1 MFPAVLESDEACA
14 QCGRPVSAPPVRSA
28 RAADA
33 ASVLAL
39 WAQARSP
46 HAVTPDDESAIE
58 RLLGRDG
65 DSLLVA
71 ERDGR
76 LVGAL
81 IAAWDGWRGNMYRLA
96 VEPGERRRGTATAL
110 VREGERRLAERG
122 AGRVTV
128 LMGAADEAAA
138 GLWAATG
145 YEHDARI
152 ARWVKNL

>member
-14 QCGRPVSAPPVRSA
+14 LCGRPVSAPNVRSA
-28 RAADA
+28 RAEDADE
-33 ASVLAL
+33 VLAL
-39 WAQARSP
+39 WAGARSS
-46 HAVTPDDESAIE
+46 HAVTPDDRGAIE
-58 RLLGRDG
+58 RLLARDG

-76 LVGAL
+76 LAGAL

-96 VEPGERRRGTATAL
+96 VEPGARRRGVATAL

-122 AGRVTV
+122 ASRVTV
-128 LMGAADEAAA
+128 PMGDGDEAAA
-138 GLWAATG
+138 GVWAATG

>member
-14 QCGRPVSAPPVRSA
+14 LCGRPVSAPNVRSA
-28 RAADA
+28 RPNDA
-33 ASVLAL
+33 SAVLGL
-39 WAQARSP
+39 WAAARSP
-46 HAVTPDDESAIE
+46 HATAPDDKGAIE
-58 RLLGRDG
+58 RLLGRDR

-76 LVGAL
+76 VVGAL
-81 IAAWDGWRGNMYRLA
+81 VAAWDGWRGNMYRLA
-96 VEPGERRRGTATAL
+96 VEPGERRRGIATAL
-110 VREGERRLAERG
+110 VREGERRLAGRG
-122 AGRVTV
+122 ATRVTV
-128 LMGAADEAAA
+128 LMGAGDGMAA

>member
-1 MFPAVLESDEACA
+1 VFAAVLESDEACA
-14 QCGRPVSAPPVRSA
+14 VCGRPVSGPNVRSA
-28 RAADA
+28 RADDA
-33 ASVLAL
+33 SAVLGL
-39 WAQARSP
+39 WAAARSS
-46 HAVTPDDESAIE
+46 HASTPDDQGAIE
-58 RLLGRDG
+58 GLLVRDG

-76 LVGAL
+76 LVGVL

-96 VEPGERRRGTATAL
+96 VEPGARRRGIATAL
-110 VREGERRLAERG
+110 VREGERRLRERG
-122 AGRVTV
+122 ASRVTV
-128 LMGAADEAAA
+128 LMGAGDEVAA

>member
-1 MFPAVLESDEACA
+1 VFPAVLESDEACA
-14 QCGRPVSAPPVRSA
+14 LCGRPVSAPPVRSA
-28 RAADA
+28 RAGEAGE
-33 ASVLAL
+33 VLAL
-39 WAQARSP
+39 WAGARSS
-46 HAVTPDDESAIE
+46 HATTPDDQGAIE

-96 VEPGERRRGTATAL
+96 VEPGARRRGIATAL
-110 VREGERRLAERG
+110 VREGERRLGERG
-122 AGRVTV
+122 ATRVTV
-128 LMGAADEAAA
+128 LMGAGDELAA